1 MLRLLLTLSPS
12 LHPLLHSTHNT
23 AKENAALQACRQ
35 DNVTIARVEFLPDGN
50 KPSAGKSKGG
60 GGGGGDAAAAPGA
73 TAAEA
78 TSAMMKRAR
87 VTSRGRG
94 KKQKGSLH
102 VRRDTVLAR
111 VVLSDGREFPVFGCV
126 TQEGRRGGRKQADD
140 VDESLAHMRLSNVNI
155 ICTEA

>member
-1 MLRLLLTLSPS
+1 MLRCPPLLPSPF
-12 LHPLLHSTHNT
+12 LHPPFHFNHCT
-23 AKENAALQACRQ
+23 AEENAALQACRQ
-35 DNVTIARVEFLPDGN
+35 DNVTIARVEFLPDG
-50 KPSAGKSKGG
+50 GKGKGG
-60 GGGGGDAAAAPGA
+60 GGGGGDDATAPGA

-111 VVLSDGREFPVFGCV
+111 VVLSDGREFPVFGYV
-126 TQEGRRGGRKQADD
+126 RE
-140 VDESLAHMRLSNVNI
+140 
-155 ICTEA
+155 

>member
-35 DNVTIARVEFLPDGN
+35 DNVTIASVEFLHDG

-126 TQEGRRGGRKQADD
+126 TQEGRRGGRMQADD
-140 VDESLAHMRLSNVNI
+140 VDEPLALTRLSNINI
-155 ICTEA
+155 ICAEA